1 MTRLFDEHILRSVK
15 YLNGAW
21 KFVTDPKNIGE
32 EKLYFKSLDGG
43 ETVTVPSVWN
53 TQSGLLKYEGV
64 AWYEKTFYTDGGC
77 LRFNF
82 GAVMTYAKVWL
93 DGNLIGSHYGGFSQ
107 FDLIVSNVEK
117 GYHILTVRVDN
128 SFDGQS
134 IPQKK
139 VDWYHYGGIIRD
151 VTVETLVGIST
162 LFNRLEYELSDD
174 MTSVKGRFVLDMYNA
189 EDGVSTTTLSVKI
202 GNTTL
207 FSDKISLDGR
217 EKREIIL
224 PEFTLDDIKLWD
236 IGSPNLYDI
245 IITTDT
251 DDLLDKVGFRKICV
265 EDGKIKLNGR
275 AVEIRG
281 VNRHEEH
288 PDWGFAFPQ
297 GLMKKDLDIAV
308 SDLGCNAIR
317 GSHYPNSQEFVDML
331 DERGILFWSEIP
343 MWGWGFSQSALAD
356 PVVIDRGLEMHRE
369 MVKYYYNHPCIIFW
383 GMHNEILTATEEA
396 RFLSEKYYN
405 FLKENGGNRLVT
417 FATDKPKD
425 DICLEY
431 CDVISINQY
440 FGWYGGGFGDWDKF
454 IKSFR
459 ERREALGYSHK
470 PVIMSEFGGA
480 ALYGYHTFDDVHW
493 TEEYQA
499 NMLEYAIEHFHN
511 DPMFVG
517 FFIWQFCDMR
527 TCLEAGINRARGFN
541 NKGILNEY
549 RKPKAAYFKVKEL
562 YHKYEKEEIDT

>member
-1 MTRLFDEHILRSVK
+1 
-15 YLNGAW
+15 
-21 KFVTDPKNIGE
+21 
-32 EKLYFKSLDGG
+32 
-43 ETVTVPSVWN
+43 
-53 TQSGLLKYEGV
+53 
-64 AWYEKTFYTDGGC
+64 
-77 LRFNF
+77 
-82 GAVMTYAKVWL
+82 
-93 DGNLIGSHYGGFSQ
+93 
-107 FDLIVSNVEK
+107 
-117 GYHILTVRVDN
+117 
-128 SFDGQS
+128 
-134 IPQKK
+134 
-139 VDWYHYGGIIRD
+139 
-151 VTVETLVGIST
+151 
-162 LFNRLEYELSDD
+162 
-174 MTSVKGRFVLDMYNA
+174 
-189 EDGVSTTTLSVKI
+189 
-202 GNTTL
+202 
-207 FSDKISLDGR
+207 
-217 EKREIIL
+217 
-224 PEFTLDDIKLWD
+224 
-236 IGSPNLYDI
+236 
-245 IITTDT
+245 
-251 DDLLDKVGFRKICV
+251 
-265 EDGKIKLNGR
+265 
-275 AVEIRG
+275 
-281 VNRHEEH
+281 
-288 PDWGFAFPQ
+288 
-297 GLMKKDLDIAV
+297 
-308 SDLGCNAIR
+308 
-317 GSHYPNSQEFVDML
+317 
-331 DERGILFWSEIP
+331 
-343 MWGWGFSQSALAD
+343 
-356 PVVIDRGLEMHRE
+356 
-369 MVKYYYNHPCIIFW
+369 
-383 GMHNEILTATEEA
+383 MHNEILTATEEA

-562 YHKYEKEEIDT
+562 YHKYENEEIDTE